1 MRLLKREKK
10 YDEGH
15 PKPIFT
21 KELIKTKKPQI
32 LSGVFGS
39 ANTIPTQKKTG
50 LNCLFLSQNQQM
62 VDSN

>member
-1 MRLLKREKK
+1 MRLLKREK

-15 PKPIFT
+15 PKPIST

-39 ANTIPTQKKTG
+39 AN
-50 LNCLFLSQNQQM
+50 LNL
-62 VDSN
+62 